1 MSFGRQRNMVRRTF
15 RPNESVHR
23 DLRRKNIDRAGM
35 LEASKGVR
43 RKKPLLVRILGA
55 IFAKR

>member
-1 MSFGRQRNMVRRTF
+1 MVRRTF